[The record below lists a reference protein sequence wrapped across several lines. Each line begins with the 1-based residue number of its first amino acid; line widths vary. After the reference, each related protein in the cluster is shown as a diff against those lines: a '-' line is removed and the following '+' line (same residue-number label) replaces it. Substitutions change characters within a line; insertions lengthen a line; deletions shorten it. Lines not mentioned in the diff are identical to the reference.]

1 MGIRDE
7 PSLQGVT
14 HVKIQTQTQ
23 TTMNPT
29 RSTRRCK
36 RSRRPR
42 IRGGT
47 AFDPD
52 ELEAAV
58 AARPKGL
65 KKKNGA
71 AVVDSRQRE
80 IALKHLSALSRA
92 LYELGLF
99 DEFNA
104 SLSQMIRRV
113 KTLR

>member
-1 MGIRDE
+1 MSKSKPKPKPKPESESHSVD
-7 PSLQGVT
+7 PALQ
-14 HVKIQTQTQ
+14 
-23 TTMNPT
+23 
-29 RSTRRCK
+29 RSQ
-36 RSRRPR
+36 RPR

-92 LYELGLF
+92 MYELGLF